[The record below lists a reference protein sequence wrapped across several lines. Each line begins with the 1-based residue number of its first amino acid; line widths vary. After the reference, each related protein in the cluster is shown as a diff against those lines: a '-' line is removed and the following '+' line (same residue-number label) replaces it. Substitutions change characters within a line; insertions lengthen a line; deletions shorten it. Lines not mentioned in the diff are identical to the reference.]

1 MRIKMSNH
9 NTFLHQVLNIL
20 MSYAEWN
27 PGIENGDATLQS
39 VIDTLPGNDSIDISL
54 FVKLIENPRSPFSL
68 PGAISLEAHDCV
80 HAIVGRGLLNQD
92 EAFVIGY
99 TMGNASK
106 LKYWQISLY
115 KYYATYIFPKIYRFG
130 ERELIAF
137 DLGITFGRTRRTKDI
152 HKVDFEHYKN
162 RTMGEVRALFDV
174 NVDILRHLRYIEG
187 RMFKSKA
194 SRRL

>member
-1 MRIKMSNH
+1 MN
-9 NTFLHQVLNIL
+9 
-20 MSYAEWN
+20 YAEWN
-27 PGIENGDATLQS
+27 PGIANGTETLQS
-39 VIDTLPGNDSIDISL
+39 VLDTLPGNNSIDISWI
-54 FVKLIENPRSPFSL
+54 VRLIENPRSPFSL

-99 TMGNASK
+99 TMGNASD
-106 LKYWQISLY
+106 LKFWHVNLY

-137 DLGITFGRTRRTKDI
+137 DLGVIFGKTRRTKDI
-152 HKVDFEHYKN
+152 HKVDLSQYKSQ
-162 RTMGEVRALFDV
+162 ALCEIRSKFDID
-174 NVDILRHLRYIEG
+174 VDLLCHLRYIEG
-187 RMFKSKA
+187 CMFRSKA